1 MSIILREP
9 ANPCQPVQFPALLVA
24 IYRTEFCKTNRKIF
38 IRPRFEFVHL
48 AVVRAVHR
56 FQHEFLPF
64 LRGRDDLKTILT
76 VLLEVSRSLVQIHV
90 TDMRGDHLLVTV
102 LLLYLAQEGFQ
113 TISQHGSLRQPHRK
127 SRTNRLREHEQLHL
141 LTNLTMIA
149 LFCLL
154 HQYQPFVQH
163 FLFRESDTVYTG

>member
-24 IYRTEFCKTNRKIF
+24 IHGTEFSKTNRKIL
-38 IRPRFEFVHL
+38 IGPRFELVHL

-56 FQHEFLPF
+56 FQHEFLAF
-64 LRGRDDLKTILT
+64 LRGRDYLETIFTIL
-76 VLLEVSRSLVQIHV
+76 LEMSRSLVQVHV

-102 LLLYLAQEGFQ
+102 FLLYLTQECFQ
-113 TISQHGSLRQPHRK
+113 TISQHGPFRQPHRK
-127 SRTNRLREHEQLHL
+127 SRTNRLWEHKQLHL
-141 LTNLTMIA
+141 LTNLTVIA